1 MLKIPYGII
10 DYKDLRKDNYYYVDK
25 TSYLEKLENIGKVLV
40 YLRPGRFGKTL
51 LTSMMFYYYDVNSKD
66 EFDTLFKDTYVKN
79 NPTKNKNNYYILKFD
94 FSGIFSNEKNTQDLE
109 SEFKRKVS
117 DGIKKFND
125 CYKTNANSDYEK
137 NTPNGMLLEFL
148 AYFRSL
154 DLAHKLYIIIDE
166 YDNFTNAIL
175 EGNGDR
181 FKNVVGNEGFI
192 KAFYSIIK
200 EYYGL
205 GIVDRVFI
213 TGICPITLDSM
224 TTGFNISTDISN
236 DIEFSSMVGLT
247 HDEVKDLIKDIEP
260 TKQEEIFNLMV
271 KNYDGYLFNVKSNE
285 RIFNATLVMYFMR
298 EYNRFQELPSQL
310 LDSNIAFNYG
320 KIGNLLK
327 LQNNTYYKEILDSIL
342 KTGMVTGELKVK
354 FNLEVDFDRD
364 DIISLLYY
372 FGYLTIY
379 KKEVYDDSIIF
390 KVPNR
395 VINEL
400 YYNYFENILKEI
412 KVIIDDSVI
421 RDSVREMVEVGKID
435 ILTKYVERILKKTDN
450 RIFMKFD
457 EKYIQAIYFTLLI
470 SNRIFNSYSEFPVS
484 NGFIDLMLFK
494 NSELCKYDIMIE
506 LKYLSVREYRRNR
519 KLLEMKRLD
528 AIKQLND
535 YSMDDRIDKSSLKK
549 YVVIFV
555 GSSLKLLEEVE

>member
-213 TGICPITLDSM
+213 TGISPKTLDSM
-224 TTGFNISTDISN
+224 TTGFNICTDISN
-236 DIEFSSMVGLT
+236 DIEISSMVGLT

-327 LQNNTYYKEILDSIL
+327 LQNNTYYKEILDTIL

-450 RIFMKFD
+450 RIFMNFD
-457 EKYIQAIYFTLLI
+457 EKYIQTIYFTLLI

>member
-79 NPTKNKNNYYILKFD
+79 KPTKNKNNYYILKFD

-109 SEFKRKVS
+109 IEFKRKVS

-125 CYKTNANSDYEK
+125 RYKTNANSDYEK

-154 DLAHKLYIIIDE
+154 DLEHKLYIIIDE

-192 KAFYSIIK
+192 KAIYSIIK

-224 TTGFNISTDISN
+224 TTGFNISTDIST
-236 DIEFSSMVGLT
+236 DIRFNSMVGLT
-247 HDEVKDLIKDIEP
+247 HEEVKKMIDHIDGA
-260 TKQEEIFNLMV
+260 KQEEIFDLML
-271 KNYDGYLFNVKSNE
+271 KNYDGYLFNEEMDKRV
-285 RIFNATLVMYFMR
+285 FNATLVMYFLKNYYDFLKIPR
-298 EYNRFQELPSQL
+298 NL

-320 KIGNLLK
+320 KISNLLK
-327 LQNNTYYKEILDSIL
+327 LQNNLYYKEILDSIL
-342 KTGMVTGELKVK
+342 KTGIISGNLKVK

-379 KKEVYDDSIIF
+379 KREIYDNNIIF
-390 KVPNR
+390 KVPNY
-395 VINEL
+395 VINET
-400 YYNYFENILKEI
+400 YHNYFQKILRDI
-412 KVIIDDSVI
+412 KIEIDDSIV
-421 RDSVREMVEVGKID
+421 RDAIKEMAQLGKID
-435 ILTKYVERILKKTDN
+435 VLTNYVSKILKKSDN

-470 SNRIFNSYSEFPVS
+470 SNRLFNSYNEYPCI
-484 NGFIDLMLFK
+484 NGYIDLMLFS
-494 NSELCKYDIMIE
+494 NNELCKYDIMIE
-506 LKYLSVREYRRNR
+506 LKYISIKEYRRNR
-519 KLLEMKRLD
+519 KLLNKKREE
-528 AIKQLND
+528 AIEQLNK
-535 YSMDDRIDKSSLKK
+535 YSLDERISKENLRK
-549 YVVIFV
+549 YIVVFV
-555 GSSLKLLEEVE
+555 GNEARVLESV